1 MRPGNRHIQGIY
13 HEGVSFMRKVSR
25 LLIAVALLLPVG
37 ITVAGPAG
45 SAVKGPTCT
54 KFSAKGTY
62 TPPLPKIGV
71 TTLINSVNKS
81 TATLSGCTGGG
92 VTGATIV
99 SSFKYKGNCST
110 FAGLSKG
117 GVVSSPSTKFTWSN
131 HQTSTALT
139 TTKALSK
146 PGVQPAVIQLTTKI
160 TSGLFAGTT
169 STGKVLGT
177 AAKGACITTTLGA
190 FNLKGTGSTTFK

>member
-1 MRPGNRHIQGIY
+1 MRPGIT
-13 HEGVSFMRKVSR
+13 GVCGGSTEREFVRMRKVSG
-25 LLIAVALLLPVG
+25 LLIAMALLIPIGV
-37 ITVAGPAG
+37 TVAGPAG

-71 TTLINSVNKS
+71 KTLINSVNKS
-81 TATLSGCTGGG
+81 TATLGGCTGGG
-92 VTGATIV
+92 VTSATIV

-131 HQTSTALT
+131 GKTSSALT

-160 TSGLFAGTT
+160 TLGQFAGTT
-169 STGKVLGT
+169 SVGKALGT
-177 AAKGACITTTLGA
+177 AAKGACLTT
-190 FNLKGTGSTTFK
+190 

>member
-1 MRPGNRHIQGIY
+1 
-13 HEGVSFMRKVSR
+13 MRKGLGLLFAVS
-25 LLIAVALLLPVG
+25 LFIPVG
-37 ITVAGPAG
+37 IWAAAPAG

-54 KFSAKGTY
+54 TFSAKGTY
-62 TPPLPKIGV
+62 APPLPKIGV
-71 TTLINSVNKS
+71 ATLINSVNKS
-81 TATLSGCTGGG
+81 TATLGGCTGGG

-131 HQTSTALT
+131 GKTSSALV

-169 STGKVLGT
+169 SVGKALGT
-177 AAKGACITTTLGA
+177 AAKGACISTTLGA
-190 FNLKGTGSTTFK
+190 FTLKGTGTTTFK